1 MTLTFGF
8 VDFTASHN
16 DCRSRD
22 PTQKPTDKALSN
34 VSTGL
39 SVEGCQGVVQDAEC
53 TLSARAPFA
62 RERVDVVN
70 AVGGA
75 GGGDIV
81 AVDSCVAVVVAVV
94 AETSAVAVVA
104 AVGFG
109 VPVKHG

>member
-62 RERVDVVN
+62 REGVDVN